1 MIAATAH
8 AHGARLVTANVVDA
22 GHLSELIEIV
32 PLPRA
37 QTPLNGEVCPILT
50 LFSAPSKG
58 GVYWP
63 FIGAAEMPHAPAA
76 PPCTPGGCVR
86 PLPSERRAMWRT
98 HEYEAQQGLQRR
110 RSCDAE

>member
-22 GHLSELIEIV
+22 GHLSELIEVV

-58 GVYWP
+58 GLLAVYWRSQDATCARCAALHP
-63 FIGAAEMPHAPAA
+63 RRMRETAAE
-76 PPCTPGGCVR
+76 
-86 PLPSERRAMWRT
+86 RAKGDVAHT
-98 HEYEAQQGLQRR
+98 
-110 RSCDAE
+110 